1 MSPTPEPAPARLRAI
16 PSRLLSGAALV
27 ADRLVNE
34 RLAAEGAHKWHF
46 AVLVTLAEAGAASQ
60 AELSRR
66 TGIYRSDMVA
76 VLNELAD
83 AACVRRD
90 PDPADRR
97 RNVITL
103 TPAGR
108 RRLDRLDALID
119 DAQRE
124 LLAPLTP
131 GEGAEL
137 TRLLT
142 ALTEHHRPAHP
153 RPDEQR

>member
-1 MSPTPEPAPARLRAI
+1 MSPAPEPTPARLRAI
-16 PSRLLSGAALV
+16 PSRLLAGAAIA
-27 ADRLVNE
+27 ADRLVSE
-34 RLAAEGAHKWHF
+34 RLAAEGARKWHF
-46 AVLVTLAEAGAASQ
+46 AVLAALAEAGAASQ
-60 AELSRR
+60 AELSRL

-83 AACVRRD
+83 TEYIRRD

-103 TPAGR
+103 TPGGH
-108 RRLDRLDALID
+108 RRLELLDALVT

-124 LLAPLTP
+124 LLAPLTS
-131 GEGAEL
+131 GQKDEL

-142 ALTEHHRPAHP
+142 VLTEHHRPPHP
-153 RPDEQR
+153 RPHDAK

>member
-1 MSPTPEPAPARLRAI
+1 MSPNHEPATPARLRGI
-16 PSRLLSGAALV
+16 PSRLLAGASLV
-27 ADRLVNE
+27 ADRLVGD

-46 AVLVTLAEAGAASQ
+46 AVLVALAEAGAASQ

-83 AACVRRD
+83 AHCIRRD

-108 RRLDRLDALID
+108 RRLERLDTLITE
-119 DAQRE
+119 AQRE
-124 LLAPLTP
+124 LLAPLTAD
-131 GEGAEL
+131 EQVQL

-142 ALTEHHRPAHP
+142 VLTDHHRPAHP
-153 RPDEQR
+153 GPGEA